1 MRMLYMY
8 AHVYMHMPIEASG
21 EPASFGAGVAGICQL
36 PDVSAGI
43 QTTLVK
49 W

>member
-1 MRMLYMY
+1 MPVLYMY
-8 AHVYMHMPIEASG
+8 AHVYTQMPIEASG

-43 QTTLVK
+43 QTTLGK
-49 W
+49 